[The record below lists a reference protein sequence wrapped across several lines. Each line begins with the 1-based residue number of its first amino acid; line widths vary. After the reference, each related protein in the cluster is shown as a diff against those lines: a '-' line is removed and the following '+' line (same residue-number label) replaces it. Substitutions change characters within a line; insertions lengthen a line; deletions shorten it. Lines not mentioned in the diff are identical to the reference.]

1 MPGDDDARLKHILD
15 AANEIEQFLVNK
27 TEKQFRD
34 DRLLLLGVQ
43 KLIEIVGEAANQ
55 LSDPLKQ
62 EHPHIKWRSAIST
75 RNRLSHGYFDIDA
88 SVIWSTATQDVPE
101 FAEQVR
107 SVIEARGPIGRAE
120 G

>member
-1 MPGDDDARLKHILD
+1 MPNEDDARLKHILD
-15 AANEIEQFLVNK
+15 AAKEIEQFLANK
-27 TEKQFRD
+27 TEAQFRD

-43 KLIEIVGEAANQ
+43 KLIEIVGEAANR

-62 EHPHIKWRSAIST
+62 QYPQIKWRSAVST

-88 SVIWSTATQDVPE
+88 GVIWSTATQDVSE

-107 SVIEARGPIGRAE
+107 SVMKVRNVIGGAE
-120 G
+120 D

>member
-1 MPGDDDARLKHILD
+1 MPNEDDARLKHILD
-15 AANEIEQFLVNK
+15 AAKEIEHFLANK
-27 TEKQFRD
+27 TEAQFRG

-43 KLIEIVGEAANQ
+43 KLVEIIGEAANQ

-62 EHPHIKWRSAIST
+62 QHSQVNWRSAVST

-88 SVIWSTATQDVPE
+88 GVIWSTATKDVPE
-101 FAEQVR
+101 FAEQVG
-107 SVIEARGPIGRAE
+107 SVIEALGQTGGAE

>member
-1 MPGDDDARLKHILD
+1 MPNEDDARLKHILD
-15 AANEIEQFLVNK
+15 AAKEIEHFLTSK
-27 TEKQFRD
+27 TETQFRG

-43 KLIEIVGEAANQ
+43 KLIEIIGGAASH

-62 EHPHIKWRSAIST
+62 QYPEVNWRAAVST

-88 SVIWSTATQDVPE
+88 GVIWSTATRDIPE

-107 SVIEARGPIGRAE
+107 SIIKARGPIGRAAD
-120 G
+120 

>member
-1 MPGDDDARLKHILD
+1 MPNEDDARLKHILD
-15 AANEIEQFLVNK
+15 AAKEIEQFLANK
-27 TEKQFRD
+27 TETQFRG

-43 KLIEIVGEAANQ
+43 KLIEIIGEAVSH

-62 EHPHIKWRSAIST
+62 QYPQIEWSVAIST

-88 SVIWSTATQDVPE
+88 GVIWSTATRDVPA

-107 SVIEARGPIGRAE
+107 SVIETRGTIGS
-120 G
+120 